1 VSQVRA
7 SLRQPA
13 GGEQKADR
21 ARTATRPRGRSA
33 RGATPAQLELRLL
46 NGFEFLDDGQPV
58 FFPLGVQ
65 RLLAFLALNDRALQ
79 RLYVAGKLW
88 LDTTEERAFA
98 NLRST
103 LWRANQSGHRLVSAV
118 SSQLALS
125 VEVRVDVHAARAQ
138 GRRLVDGLAAVD
150 ELTLDRLVLA
160 GELLPDWYDDWVLV
174 ERERYRQLALHALEA
189 LSGRL
194 VELGRYGEA
203 AEAALAAIAGEP
215 LRESAHRTLIAV
227 HVAEGNVGEA
237 LRQYEVYRDMLD
249 EGLNLTPSPRLEA
262 LVEELTR
269 R

>member
-1 VSQVRA
+1 VSQVRT
-7 SLRQPA
+7 SLRQPVGGDHDA
-13 GGEQKADR
+13 GE
-21 ARTATRPRGRSA
+21 ARKGARPKGRPAHRVMPA
-33 RGATPAQLELRLL
+33 RLELRLL
-46 NGFEFLDDGQPV
+46 NGFEFLDDGRPV
-58 FFPLGVQ
+58 FFPLSVQ

-79 RLYVAGKLW
+79 RVYVAGKLW

-138 GRRLVDGLAAVD
+138 GRRLVDGSAAAD

-189 LSGRL
+189 LSARL

-203 AEAALAAIAGEP
+203 ADAALAAIAGEP

-227 HVAEGNVGEA
+227 HLAEGNSGEA
-237 LRQYEVYRDMLD
+237 LRQYELYRDMLN
-249 EGLNLTPSPRLEA
+249 EGLNLAPSPRIEE
-262 LVEELTR
+262 LVEQLTR